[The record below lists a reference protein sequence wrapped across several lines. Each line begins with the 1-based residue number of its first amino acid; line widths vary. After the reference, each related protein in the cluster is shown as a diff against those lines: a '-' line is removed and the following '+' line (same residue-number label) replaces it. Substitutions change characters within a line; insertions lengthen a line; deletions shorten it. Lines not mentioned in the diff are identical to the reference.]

1 MNVNVAKRCHMI
13 INNMQIYMEKTLILK
28 TYITKTFKIEK

>member
-13 INNMQIYMEKTLILK
+13 INNMQIYMEKNTDLENIHYK
-28 TYITKTFKIEK
+28 DF